1 MTQKKWKNI
10 DKKSR
15 ELVKKLL
22 RSIGA
27 TTIFESQVNCSYDLK
42 CKIKGRIV
50 LVEIKDRNFPHD
62 RYGDVFC
69 EEDKKTYNNRRIM
82 NGEAQSCI
90 IINVFTDKFICIANV
105 NDKNGVVKTMLCP
118 NTTLCDDR
126 SKDMIQK
133 KILSLPQTMKFK
145 YSKNDKNDFKFER
158 IR

>member
-1 MTQKKWKNI
+1 MTKDKWRNI

-27 TTIFESQVNCSYDLK
+27 TTIFESQVKCSYDLK
-42 CKIKGRIV
+42 CNIKGRIV
-50 LVEIKDRNFPHD
+50 LVEIKERNFPHNK
-62 RYGDVFC
+62 YGDVFC

-90 IINVFTDKFICIANV
+90 IVNVFTDKFICIANV
-105 NDKNGVVKTMLCP
+105 NDKNGVVKTMYCP
-118 NTTLCDDR
+118 ISTLCDDR
-126 SKDMIQK
+126 SKDLIQK

-145 YSKNDKNDFKFER
+145 YSKTGKNDYKFER

>member
-15 ELVKKLL
+15 ILVRKLL
-22 RSIGA
+22 ISIGA
-27 TTIFESQVNCSYDLK
+27 TTILESQVKCSYDLK

-69 EEDKKTYNNRRIM
+69 EEDKKTYNNKRIM

-105 NDKNGVVKTMLCP
+105 NDKNGIVKTMLCP
-118 NTTLCDDR
+118 ISTLCDDR

-145 YSKNDKNDFKFER
+145 YSKNGKNDYKFER

>member
-1 MTQKKWKNI
+1 MTQKKWRDI
-10 DKKSR
+10 DRKSR
-15 ELVKKLL
+15 ILVIKLL

-27 TTIFESQVNCSYDLK
+27 TTIFESQVKCSYDLK

-50 LVEIKDRNFPHD
+50 LVEIKDRNFPHN

-69 EEDKKTYNNRRIM
+69 EEDKKTCNNRRIA

-105 NDKNGVVKTMLCP
+105 NDKNGVVKTMYCP

-126 SKDMIQK
+126 SKEMIQK

-145 YSKNDKNDFKFER
+145 YSKNGNDYKFER
-158 IR
+158 VR

>member
-1 MTQKKWKNI
+1 MTQKKWRNI
-10 DKKSR
+10 DRKSR

-42 CKIKGRIV
+42 CNIKGRIV
-50 LVEIKDRNFPHD
+50 LVEIKDRNFPHS

-69 EEDKKTYNNRRIM
+69 EEDKKTCNNRRIM

-105 NDKNGVVKTMLCP
+105 NDKNGIVKTMLCP

-145 YSKNDKNDFKFER
+145 YSKNGKNDYRFER
-158 IR
+158 IS

>member
-15 ELVKKLL
+15 TLVIKLL

-69 EEDKKTYNNRRIM
+69 EEDKKTYNNKRIM

-105 NDKNGVVKTMLCP
+105 NDKNGIVKTMYCP

-126 SKDMIQK
+126 SRDMIQK

-145 YSKNDKNDFKFER
+145 YSKNGKNDYKFER

>member
-15 ELVKKLL
+15 ELVIKLL

-50 LVEIKDRNFPHD
+50 LVEIKDRNFPHN

-126 SKDMIQK
+126 SKEMIQK

-145 YSKNDKNDFKFER
+145 YSKNGKNDYKFER

>member
-1 MTQKKWKNI
+1 MTKQKWINV
-10 DKKSR
+10 DRKSR
-15 ELVKKLL
+15 ELVIKLL

-50 LVEIKDRNFPHD
+50 LVEIKDRNFPHS

-69 EEDKKTYNNRRIM
+69 EEDKKICNNRRIM

-90 IINVFTDKFICIANV
+90 IVNVFTDKFICIANV
-105 NDKNGVVKTMLCP
+105 NDKNGVVKTMFCP
-118 NTTLCDDR
+118 ITTLCDDR

-145 YSKNDKNDFKFER
+145 YSKNGKNDYKFER